1 LFCFDACHSH
11 TFYFELLGASR
22 RKDVTAEVTKQ
33 IYQTLLA
40 LSNNGRLG
48 KKVTQQVALQFDL
61 YYFEDLE
68 ERKRI
73 TSSRHVVNIESRK

>member
-1 LFCFDACHSH
+1 MHVIPIR
-11 TFYFELLGASR
+11 ASR

-33 IYQTLLA
+33 IYQILLA

-61 YYFEDLE
+61 H
-68 ERKRI
+68 I
-73 TSSRHVVNIESRK
+73 GTI